1 MQVHFLFVM
10 RKLLAWLFALL
21 SALLPH
27 HLLVQVPEN
36 ERCLVPHEA
45 FLAEAPP
52 PVQTPA
58 EPPVAEAVTTVQRP
72 KR

>member
-10 RKLLAWLFALL
+10 RKLLAWLFAFL

-36 ERCLVPHEA
+36 ERCL
-45 FLAEAPP
+45 APYQASVTEVQP

-58 EPPVAEAVTTVQRP
+58 KPVEEASTTLRQPQR
-72 KR
+72 

>member
-36 ERCLVPHEA
+36 ERCLVPQEA
-45 FLAEAPP
+45 SLAGVTPLAQPAT
-52 PVQTPA
+52 TPA
-58 EPPVAEAVTTVQRP
+58 VEAVTVVPPPAR
-72 KR
+72 

>member
-27 HLLVQVPEN
+27 HLLLQVPEN
-36 ERCLVPHEA
+36 ERCLVPPQTS
-45 FLAEAPP
+45 LVEAPLVQA
-52 PVQTPA
+52 PVGPI
-58 EPPVAEAVTTVQRP
+58 EEAVTRARQLQQ
-72 KR
+72 

>member
-1 MQVHFLFVM
+1 MQVHFLFVL

-27 HLLVQVPEN
+27 HLLVQVPEQ

-45 FLAEAPP
+45 SLAEVPP
-52 PVQTPA
+52 PLQTPV
-58 EPPVAEAVTTVQRP
+58 EPPVAETTTASSPPER
-72 KR
+72 